1 MGLMDRLKETAQD
14 VAGEARKA
22 SIQAQGK
29 LSEVQ
34 LRRKMDDA
42 ARQLGYLFYRER
54 ALGTPSGSDADTLV
68 SRMVELDAQLT
79 RQQEETRRAARPGEA
94 ETGSPTEG
102 ITPEPSPEQPMEATE
117 QGAAAPQSP
126 PEGSPTEQE
135 SS

>member
-29 LSEVQ
+29 LGEVQ

-42 ARQLGYLFYRER
+42 ARQLGYLLYRER

-68 SRMVELDAQLT
+68 NRMVELDAQLT
-79 RQQEETRRAARPGEA
+79 RQQEETRQATKPGEA
-94 ETGSPTEG
+94 ASEGSTEAG
-102 ITPEPSPEQPMEATE
+102 TPEPSPEQPMEATE
-117 QGAAAPQSP
+117 QEAAAPQSP
-126 PEGSPTEQE
+126 PEGSPTDQR

>member
-29 LSEVQ
+29 LGEVQ

-42 ARQLGYLFYRER
+42 ARQLGYLVYRER

-68 SRMVELDAQLT
+68 SRMVDLDAQLT
-79 RQQEETRRAARPGEA
+79 RQQEETQQATKGQEA
-94 ETGSPTEG
+94 EAGGAADGE
-102 ITPEPSPEQPMEATE
+102 TPQPSPGQPMEATE

-126 PEGSPTEQE
+126 PEGSPTDQE

>member
-42 ARQLGYLFYRER
+42 ARQLGYLVYRER

-68 SRMVELDAQLT
+68 SRMVDLDAQLT
-79 RQQEETRRAARPGEA
+79 RQQEETRQATEPEAAGSTTS
-94 ETGSPTEG
+94 TGG
-102 ITPEPSPEQPMEATE
+102 GTPEPTPEQPMEATE

-126 PEGSPTEQE
+126 PEGSPTDQE